1 VVVAVD
7 STYWANW
14 DPTVLSKAKYNF
26 VEYHYYPQNPGNET
40 DQLIVYQAAQ
50 NLAKNIETLKAELK
64 TAGKP
69 DTPIF
74 VGEIGTVSS
83 NPGKQSWSITQG
95 LYAGQAL
102 GEMMNEG
109 VSRLTWWI
117 GFGNCNIDKNGNAGG
132 NMSSSLY
139 GWQTF
144 GAYNVFSD
152 GPTDGPCGVGSGPIR
167 TMSPTARAFQ
177 LFSNVAVDGES
188 VLPAAVAGDNTDV
201 RAYAATHSGG
211 TAIVLFNLNQTTQE
225 PVKITL
231 SGQSTSSGVKMI
243 TYSKAIYDQSKNNVW
258 ASPTT
263 TDLGSKSLPLTVWLP
278 PWSMNVIIIQ

>member
-1 VVVAVD
+1 L
-7 STYWANW
+7 
-14 DPTVLSKAKYNF
+14 PK
-26 VEYHYYPQNPGNET
+26 G
-40 DQLIVYQAAQ
+40 
-50 NLAKNIETLKAELK
+50 ELK
-64 TAGKP
+64 TAGNP
-69 DTPIF
+69 DTPIY
-74 VGEIGTVSS
+74 VGEIGSVYTQ
-83 NPGKQSWSITQG
+83 PGKQSWSITQS

-117 GFGNCNIDKNGNAGG
+117 GFGDCDEDKTGKALG
-132 NMSSSLY
+132 NMSASLY

-152 GPTDGPCGVGSGPIR
+152 GPTDGPCGVNSGPGG

-188 VLPAAVAGDNTDV
+188 VLPATVAGDNTNV

-211 TAIVLFNLNQTTQE
+211 TAIVLFNLNRTTQQ

-231 SGQSTSSGVKMI
+231 SGQSTSSGVTMI
-243 TYSKAIYDQSKNNVW
+243 TYSKAIYDKSKNNVW
-258 ASPTT
+258 DPPTT
-263 TDLGSKSLPLTVWLP
+263 TDLGSQSLPLSLSLA
-278 PWSMNVIIIQ
+278 PWSMNVVVIK

>member
-1 VVVAVD
+1 
-7 STYWANW
+7 
-14 DPTVLSKAKYNF
+14 
-26 VEYHYYPQNPGNET
+26 
-40 DQLIVYQAAQ
+40 
-50 NLAKNIETLKAELK
+50 
-64 TAGKP
+64 
-69 DTPIF
+69 
-74 VGEIGTVSS
+74 
-83 NPGKQSWSITQG
+83 
-95 LYAGQAL
+95 
-102 GEMMNEG
+102 
-109 VSRLTWWI
+109 
-117 GFGNCNIDKNGNAGG
+117 
-132 NMSSSLY
+132 
-139 GWQTF
+139 
-144 GAYNVFSD
+144 
-152 GPTDGPCGVGSGPIR
+152 
-167 TMSPTARAFQ
+167 
-177 LFSNVAVDGES
+177 VDGES